1 MSARPGLFAVA
12 LLLLAGMAVTPWLPA
27 ALLPACAAALTL
39 SIGLIVRDRRHA
51 GADVDD
57 IARIFAIE
65 GGQAVGAGGGGR
77 ARAGVVLGSK
87 LYATQRGKAR
97 RDGRFIVEHRIHLR
111 LPADRGFASASA
123 QPAEPLRAMLDRIA
137 VAVAEPASTL
147 EIIGHT
153 DSNGSETYNQQ
164 LSIERAEAV
173 MHYLEQHGVAAARMR
188 ARGLG
193 EAEPIADNRTVQGRA
208 TNRRVD
214 IILRPATP

>member
-1 MSARPGLFAVA
+1 MSAASPFRFR
-12 LLLLAGMAVTPWLPA
+12 LPA
-27 ALLPACAAALTL
+27 AFLLALGLAACAGTPAAPVASDNTTIDNPDAFVVTPAWEAERSRLDAALRQHNGGD
-39 SIGLIVRDRRHA
+39 S
-51 GADVDD
+51 
-57 IARIFAIE
+57 ARQIAIE
-65 GGQAVGAGGGGR
+65 TADNGALR
-77 ARAGVVLGSK
+77 
-87 LYATQRGKAR
+87 
-97 RDGRFIVEHRIHLR
+97 LR

-123 QPAEPLRAMLDRIA
+123 QPAEPLRTMLDRIA
-137 VAVAEPASTL
+137 AAVAESTSTL

-173 MHYLEQHGVAAARMR
+173 MHYLEQHGVATARMR

-214 IILRPATP
+214 IILRPGTER

>member
-1 MSARPGLFAVA
+1 MSAASPFRFRSPIAF
-12 LLLLAGMAVTPWLPA
+12 LLALGLAACASTPAPPVASDDVTADPDAFVVTPAWEAERSRLGT
-27 ALLPACAAALTL
+27 ALRQHNGGD
-39 SIGLIVRDRRHA
+39 S
-51 GADVDD
+51 
-57 IARIFAIE
+57 ARQIAIE
-65 GGQAVGAGGGGR
+65 TLPDNGALR
-77 ARAGVVLGSK
+77 
-87 LYATQRGKAR
+87 
-97 RDGRFIVEHRIHLR
+97 LR
-111 LPADRGFASASA
+111 LPADQGFASASA

-137 VAVAEPASTL
+137 AAVSESASTL

-173 MHYLEQHGVAAARMR
+173 MHYLEQHGVATARMR

-214 IILRPATP
+214 IILRPTAER

>member
-1 MSARPGLFAVA
+1 MSAAASPAPRFRFR
-12 LLLLAGMAVTPWLPA
+12 LPA
-27 ALLPACAAALTL
+27 AFLLALGLVACASTPTPPVASADPAVDNPDAFVVTPAWEAERSRLEAALRQNNGHD
-39 SIGLIVRDRRHA
+39 S
-51 GADVDD
+51 
-57 IARIFAIE
+57 ARQIAIE
-65 GGQAVGAGGGGR
+65 TLTDNGALR
-77 ARAGVVLGSK
+77 
-87 LYATQRGKAR
+87 
-97 RDGRFIVEHRIHLR
+97 LR

>member
-1 MSARPGLFAVA
+1 MSAASRFRFHYPIAFLLALGLAACASTPAPVASNNASDDNPDAFVVTPAWEAERSRLDAALRQHNGGDSARQIAIETLPDSGA
-12 LLLLAGMAVTPWLPA
+12 LL
-27 ALLPACAAALTL
+27 
-39 SIGLIVRDRRHA
+39 
-51 GADVDD
+51 
-57 IARIFAIE
+57 
-65 GGQAVGAGGGGR
+65 
-77 ARAGVVLGSK
+77 
-87 LYATQRGKAR
+87 
-97 RDGRFIVEHRIHLR
+97 LR

-137 VAVAEPASTL
+137 TAVTESASTL

-193 EAEPIADNRTVQGRA
+193 EAEPIADNRTAQGRA
-208 TNRRVD
+208 TNRRVV
-214 IILRPATP
+214 IILRPTAER